1 MRNIELSEKHGLNPS
16 IDHCFICGK
25 DIGVILFGRIKDDKE
40 APKNCCSGN
49 LCDNCKKLLETK
61 VAILEIKNENNPIRT
76 GRVIFVPKESI
87 TINNKGM
94 VYMIEEE
101 FNKLVNNIKN
111 ETT

>member
-1 MRNIELSEKHGLNPS
+1 MSNIELSKKHGLNPS

-61 VAILEIKNENNPIRT
+61 VAILEVKNENNPIRT
-76 GRVIFVPKESI
+76 GRAIFVPKESI
-87 TINNKGM
+87 TINNKGI

-101 FNKLVNNIKN
+101 FNKLVNNNKN

>member
-1 MRNIELSEKHGLNPS
+1 MSNIRLSEKHGINPS

-25 DIGVILFGRIKDDKE
+25 DIGIVLLGRIKDDKE

-61 VAILEIKNENNPIRT
+61 VAILEVKNKNNPTRT
-76 GRVIFVPKESI
+76 GRAIFVPKE
-87 TINNKGM
+87 TVLINNKGI

-101 FNKLVNNIKN
+101 FNELINNNKN